1 MTVRSLRRTRRGTIV
16 PMLALCIVA
25 LFAFTALAVDL
36 GMLAVARTEC
46 QNAAD
51 TAALAGC
58 RALNDKPATVDND
71 RILAVDNARAV
82 LKENVLYNSK
92 FGDANIVDVRA
103 GVYYYDTSVTPN
115 RFNIKY
121 TKNSTESWS
130 AIEVIVSNSTP
141 EHQRTF
147 FARVGAP
154 GVMGISSMSTG
165 ARALAVHRPRD
176 VAMVLDYTGS
186 MGYDSTLTWPTSGA
200 VQGLM
205 NPDPAHPKFGHYGRY
220 VHYQNTSTS
229 GVGSSTIANRPNPLQ
244 MKGFNGSN
252 SPNNHTMETG
262 GGPPIVED
270 FLTAPGDPA
279 TISASTTFNNA
290 FKMWNPA
297 LITRA
302 NTTTLTPAVYNWSG
316 YNAFAAACP
325 APDNFDT
332 QSDSPVAYVGD
343 KWPRTDGGLGPNTTT
358 GWQWSTVASNNFT
371 DNGVKTLKD
380 FLNYTTTG
388 TGGRILGVSNFTLP
402 TEAGYQHPAAST
414 VDGGTSNSNYR
425 DAIWEA
431 YGYDLDVKY
440 LRDQTTSPKIVNLR
454 PAADRFKGY
463 SMGPGYWGKTFFVWP
478 PDPRWGGGTGT
489 PNPASLATA
498 GTFAGVK
505 DSNGNW
511 VCDWRRRF
519 FLRGDGAAF
528 DPQVDNINTI
538 LFRTNNAHVLNAI
551 TTNASSG
558 VSNTPGYYRINYAAV
573 MAWLKSGP
581 QVLPTNL
588 RAGRLLYYST
598 MPDDL
603 FTTSSGN
610 SLDRMFWREY
620 VHYIF
625 GVGSFNT
632 STAPLSG
639 SWSST
644 TGDATQTLAGV
655 EDDNPFD
662 TNSSRQIT
670 APAQFDPN
678 GSSAPPVNPKPY
690 MAYDDEV
697 NRPRAHF
704 WFGPHSMVNFLELK
718 GENRPWWA
726 GTVREAQCWQL
737 KAAVN
742 SALDDIRNNH
752 PNDFVGIAMF
762 ANRNEFS
769 VPAAPMSQ
777 DWFTLKNV
785 LFFKKAHVAAIK
797 ANPSST
803 VEDRPY
809 NSSFSS
815 SDTNNIPNGSGST
828 DPLSGMA
835 IGFNLLSSSTSLPS
849 ADYGTRGRRG
859 AAKIV
864 IFETDGVPNTT
875 RTYAITGTGVN
886 TRYTTSGSV
895 EYWTVDN
902 TFQSGPRP
910 HAQAAI
916 KAAERIAAAQS
927 ETGVS
932 GYSTPSTPA
941 RVYAIGY
948 GYLFDGYNGSNFSSL
963 STSAQDSLRFLL
975 RVQQVGN
982 TSGPGD
988 PPTAAIPF
996 EQVSTGPYQRPDP
1009 TLPEH
1014 PVTNP
1019 PGRIEKMRL
1028 GLERIMQSGVQ
1039 VTLVE

>member
-1 MTVRSLRRTRRGTIV
+1 MGTIV
-16 PMLALCIVA
+16 PMLALCIVG
-25 LFAFTALAVDL
+25 LFAFTALAIDL
-36 GMLAVARTEC
+36 GMLTVARTEC

-51 TAALAGC
+51 TAALTGC
-58 RALNDKPATVDND
+58 RALNDKPTTVDND
-71 RILAVDNARAV
+71 RPLAISSATSV

-92 FGDANIVDVRA
+92 FQDANIVDVRA

-121 TKNSTESWS
+121 TKNAGESWS
-130 AIEVIVSNSTP
+130 AIEVITSNNNPNHNKS
-141 EHQRTF
+141 F
-147 FARVGAP
+147 FAKVGAP

-176 VAMVLDYTGS
+176 IAMVLDYTGS
-186 MGYDSTLTWPTSGA
+186 MGYDSTLTWPTSGT
-200 VQGLM
+200 VEGLM
-205 NPDPAHPKFGHYGRY
+205 NPDPAYPKFGHYARY
-220 VHYQNTSTS
+220 TYYQTTSAS
-229 GVGSSTIANRPNPLQ
+229 GQANSTVTVRPNPLQ
-244 MKGFNGSN
+244 MKGFNGTN

-279 TISASTTFNNA
+279 TVSAATTLNNA
-290 FKMWNPA
+290 FKMWSPSVV
-297 LITRA
+297 TPA
-302 NTTTLTPAVYNWSG
+302 NTTTLAAPTYNWTG
-316 YNAFAAACP
+316 YNAATAACP
-325 APDNFDT
+325 APLNFET
-332 QSDSPVAYVGD
+332 QSDSPIPYVGD
-343 KWPRTDGGLGPNTTT
+343 KWPRTDGGVGPNSTS
-358 GWQWSTVASNNFT
+358 GWQWSTLSSNVFT
-371 DNGVKTLKD
+371 DNNVKTLKD
-380 FLNYTTTG
+380 FLNYTTSPT
-388 TGGRILGVSNFTLP
+388 TAGRILAATDFTLP
-402 TEAGYQHPAAST
+402 TSETGYTHPTVGS
-414 VDGGTSNSNYR
+414 VDGGMTNSSYR

-431 YGYDLDVKY
+431 YGYDMDVKN
-440 LRDQTTSPKIVNLR
+440 LRDQTTLPKVVNLR
-454 PAADRFKGY
+454 AATDRFKGY

-478 PDPRWGGGTGT
+478 PDPRWGGGSGT
-489 PNPASLATA
+489 PNPAALQSSGTTA
-498 GTFAGVK
+498 GIK
-505 DSNGNW
+505 DTNGNW

-519 FLRGDGAAF
+519 FLRGDGQAF
-528 DPQVDNINTI
+528 NPQVDNINTI
-538 LFRTNNAHVLNAI
+538 LFRTSNGHVLNAI

-573 MAWLKSGP
+573 IAWLKSGP

-588 RAGRLLYYST
+588 RAGRLLYYSSI
-598 MPDDL
+598 PDDL

-610 SLDRMFWREY
+610 SLDRLFWREY

-632 STAPLSG
+632 TTAPLSG

-655 EDDNPFD
+655 ESRNPFD
-662 TNSSRQIT
+662 TNSTRLIT
-670 APAQFDPN
+670 APTTFDPN
-678 GSSAPPVNPKPY
+678 GTSAPPVNPKPY
-690 MAYDDEV
+690 MDYTDEV

-718 GENRPWWA
+718 GESRPWWA

-762 ANRNEFS
+762 ANRDVFS
-769 VPAAPMSQ
+769 VPAAPLSQ

-785 LFFKKAHVAAIK
+785 LFFPKATVAAVK
-797 ANPSST
+797 ANPNST

-809 NSSFSS
+809 NSSFANLN
-815 SDTNNIPNGSGST
+815 TNLIPNGSGST
-828 DPLSGMA
+828 DPCSGMA
-835 IGFNLLSSSTSLPS
+835 IGFNLLSSSTMLAS

-864 IFETDGVPNTT
+864 IFETDGIPNTT
-875 RTYAITGTGVN
+875 RTYSITGSGVD
-886 TRYTTSGSV
+886 TRYIASGSV
-895 EYWTVDN
+895 DYWTGDASLSN
-902 TFQSGPRP
+902 T
-910 HAQAAI
+910 HAQAAV
-916 KAAERIAAAQS
+916 KVAQRIAAAES
-927 ETGVS
+927 TS
-932 GYSTPSTPA
+932 GLSGFSTPSTPA
-941 RVYAIGY
+941 RVYAIGF
-948 GYLFDGYNGSNFSSL
+948 GYIFNGYDGTNFSSL
-963 STSAQDSLRFLL
+963 NSTAQTSLRFLL

-988 PPTAAIPF
+988 PPSAAIPF
-996 EQVSTGPYQRPDP
+996 EQVITGPYQRPDP
-1009 TLPEH
+1009 SMPED
-1014 PVTNP
+1014 PITNP
-1019 PGRIEKMRL
+1019 AGRIEKMRL